1 MATQQ
6 ATALPHLLGRYI
18 TLLEDLH
25 GVQIERRGQVIGVID
40 ALPGSR
46 CAAEFLLDQDDG
58 DCQFY
63 DPSEVIITS
72 IE

>member
-6 ATALPHLLGRYI
+6 ATALPQLLGRTV
-18 TLLEDLH
+18 TLLEDLC
-25 GVQIERRGQVIGVID
+25 GVQVERRGQVIGIIT

-46 CAAEFLLDQDDG
+46 CGEEFLLDQDDG

-63 DPSEVIITS
+63 SPEEVTILAV
-72 IE
+72 E

>member
-6 ATALPHLLGRYI
+6 VTALPQLLGRQV

-25 GVQIERRGQVIGVID
+25 GVLIERRGLVIGVID

-63 DPSEVIITS
+63 DPEEVIITS